1 MRYEKVYPQKPSGRG
16 AAAPAASRDTTGKPL
31 TAALD
36 PAAGLASVHA
46 KPPRGPHPL
55 RPVPLMGPPLSL
67 LLHAARVAHGLR
79 GRLLTRAGRSLAHV
93 EALRPTFDQDGRRE
107 PRNVSG
113 AAHSLVSALVAPA
126 SSAPQYGCGA
136 ATFGCA
142 RAQQARQ
149 NTTPSADHARNPKAG
164 KKPKKTADR
173 SCGSL
178 DKRGPHTG
186 SARNL
191 SKPPTLRYDGPGHSA
206 LPDAQSRTVRDAA
219 LAAVG
224 LHARPPPPT
233 PLPP

>member
-1 MRYEKVYPQKPSGRG
+1 MKKPTPKSPQGGERRRLQ
-16 AAAPAASRDTTGKPL
+16 ASRDTTGKPL
-31 TAALD
+31 TAALE

-142 RAQQARQ
+142 RAQRAQSEHDTVL
-149 NTTPSADHARNPKAG
+149 TTPGTQRREKN
-164 KKPKKTADR
+164 
-173 SCGSL
+173 
-178 DKRGPHTG
+178 
-186 SARNL
+186 
-191 SKPPTLRYDGPGHSA
+191 
-206 LPDAQSRTVRDAA
+206 
-219 LAAVG
+219 
-224 LHARPPPPT
+224 
-233 PLPP
+233 